1 MTATASSAPGVS
13 RWGRRLRWA
22 AGAAGLAGIDLA
34 VKAWAQSALVGAPIE
49 AGPVDLRLAFNP
61 GAAFSI
67 AADAPSWVMLTITT
81 LITAVVALGGWFVA
95 PRANLLTR
103 LSLAAIL
110 GGAAANVIDRVPDGL
125 VTDYLH
131 TGWWPTFNLA
141 DSFIVLG
148 ALALVV
154 TTLIG
159 TDESERSSS
168 DKPASANPAAE
179 LN

>member
-1 MTATASSAPGVS
+1 MTATATSAPAVS
-13 RWGRRLRWA
+13 RWGRRLRWVA
-22 AGAAGLAGIDLA
+22 AAAVLAGLDLA
-34 VKAWAQSALVGAPIE
+34 LKAWAQSALDGSPIE

-67 AADAPSWVMLTITT
+67 AADAPSWVMLSITT
-81 LITAVVALGGWFVA
+81 VITTAVAVVGWVLA

-103 LSLAAIL
+103 VALAAIL

-141 DSFIVLG
+141 DTFIVLG
-148 ALALVV
+148 AIALVA

-159 TDESERSSS
+159 NSDEREQLSPGHHTDDR
-168 DKPASANPAAE
+168 D
-179 LN
+179 

>member
-1 MTATASSAPGVS
+1 MTATASSAPTVS

-22 AGAAGLAGIDLA
+22 ITAAVLAGLDLA
-34 VKAWAQSALVGAPIE
+34 LKAWAQTALDGAPVE

-67 AADAPSWVMLTITT
+67 AADAPSWVMLSITT
-81 LITAVVALGGWFVA
+81 VITTGVAVGGWVLA
-95 PRANLLTR
+95 PRASLLTR
-103 LSLAAIL
+103 VALAAIL
-110 GGAAANVIDRVPDGL
+110 GGAAANVIDRAPDGL

-148 ALALVV
+148 AIALII

-159 TDESERSSS
+159 NSDEREQLSPDHHTDKR
-168 DKPASANPAAE
+168 D
-179 LN
+179 

>member
-1 MTATASSAPGVS
+1 MTAAVPSVFAGS

-22 AGAAGLAGIDLA
+22 AAAVGVVAADLGI
-34 VKAWAQSALVGAPIE
+34 KAWARTTLDDSPIE
-49 AGPVDLRLAFNP
+49 GGPVDLRLAFNP

-67 AADAPSWVMLTITT
+67 GADAPSWVMLTITAA
-81 LITAVVALGGWFVA
+81 ITVAIAVTGWWIA
-95 PRANLLTR
+95 PRAGVLTR
-103 LSLAAIL
+103 IALAAIG
-110 GGAAANVIDRVPDGL
+110 GGAAGNVIDRAADGL

-148 ALALVV
+148 AVALAV

-159 TDESERSSS
+159 TTDERAPGSPVVG
-168 DKPASANPAAE
+168 DD
-179 LN
+179 

>member
-1 MTATASSAPGVS
+1 MIATVSSASPVS

-22 AGAAGLAGIDLA
+22 AAAAALAGIDLA
-34 VKAWAQSALVGAPIE
+34 LKVWAQIALDGSPIE

-67 AADAPSWVMLTITT
+67 AADAPSWVMLSVTT
-81 LITAVVALGGWFVA
+81 LITTAVAVGGWVVA

-103 LSLAAIL
+103 VALAAIL
-110 GGAAANVIDRVPDGL
+110 GGAVANVIDRAPDGL

-141 DSFIVLG
+141 DTFIVLG
-148 ALALVV
+148 AIALIIP
-154 TTLIG
+154 TLIG
-159 TDESERSSS
+159 NSDEREQLSPDHHTDNR
-168 DKPASANPAAE
+168 D
-179 LN
+179 

>member
-1 MTATASSAPGVS
+1 MTVTASSAPTDS

-22 AGAAGLAGIDLA
+22 TAAATLAGIDLA
-34 VKAWAQSALVGAPIE
+34 LKARAQTALDGSPIE

-67 AADAPSWVMLTITT
+67 AADAPSWVMLTLTT
-81 LITAVVALGGWFVA
+81 LITTAIAVGGWVVA

-103 LSLAAIL
+103 LGLAALL
-110 GGAAANVIDRVPDGL
+110 GGAAANVIDRAPDGL

-141 DSFIVLG
+141 DTFIVLG
-148 ALALVV
+148 VIALII

-159 TDESERSSS
+159 NSDEREQLSPDHHTDNR
-168 DKPASANPAAE
+168 D
-179 LN
+179 